1 MTQFSVLKSVV
12 RPGGVRSGG
21 VRSGGVLAN
30 VLANVLPNVVGATA
44 RSRRLAIL
52 FSLTAGAIHMTAQ
65 AADPQAPSR
74 SIRAMPET
82 RTDTP
87 SGLPVPRFVSLK
99 ADETFCR
106 TGPTFSHPVRITYR
120 RRGLPTMVV
129 AETRDHWRKIRD
141 AEGDECWIHRTK
153 LSGAQTVMVLEDG
166 LVLRARPFDGAMQKA
181 RLGRGLIA
189 RVEKSADGWVKISAP
204 NARGWAPQKG
214 FWGVIGDRPQ
224 RP

>member
-1 MTQFSVLKSVV
+1 MTKVSVLA
-12 RPGGVRSGG
+12 GV
-21 VRSGGVLAN
+21 AQ
-30 VLANVLPNVVGATA
+30 
-44 RSRRLAIL
+44 SRRLVVL
-52 FSLTAGAIHMTAQ
+52 FSIAIGAINMAVL

-74 SIRAMPET
+74 AMPEA

-120 RRGLPTMVV
+120 RRGLPAMVI

-153 LSGAQTVMVLEDG
+153 LSGAKTVMVVEDG
-166 LVLRARPFDGAMQKA
+166 LLLRARPFDGAMQKA

-189 RVEKSADGWVKISAP
+189 RVEKSDGDWVKISAP
-204 NARGWAPQKG
+204 NVRGWARQQG
-214 FWGVIGDRPQ
+214 FWGVLSEAPQ
-224 RP
+224 HR

>member
-1 MTQFSVLKSVV
+1 MTKVSVFTGVVPKGVVLKGIAHTRHLVV
-12 RPGGVRSGG
+12 
-21 VRSGGVLAN
+21 
-30 VLANVLPNVVGATA
+30 
-44 RSRRLAIL
+44 L
-52 FSLTAGAIHMTAQ
+52 FSIAIGAINMTAL
-65 AADPQAPSR
+65 ASDPQAPS
-74 SIRAMPET
+74 RAMPET

-120 RRGLPTMVV
+120 RRGLPTMVI

-153 LSGAQTVMVLEDG
+153 LSGAKTVMVVEDG

-189 RVEKSADGWVKISAP
+189 RVEKSDGGWVKISAP
-204 NARGWAPQKG
+204 NVRGWAPQQG
-214 FWGVIGDRPQ
+214 FWGVISEARQHP
-224 RP
+224 